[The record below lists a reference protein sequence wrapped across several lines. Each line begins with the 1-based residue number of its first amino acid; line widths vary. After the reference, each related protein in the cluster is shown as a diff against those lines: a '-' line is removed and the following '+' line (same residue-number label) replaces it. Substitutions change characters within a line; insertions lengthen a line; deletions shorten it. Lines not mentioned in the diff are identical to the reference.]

1 MLTRGQAAARGSVG
15 QTRALARRERGR
27 LALPHQATTPN
38 RLAGAYRDAIT
49 GLKAFDVGS
58 VRKQLLLYRQL
69 TANVD
74 AALAL
79 SNWGESIRP
88 APVAAPPLRR
98 T

>member
-1 MLTRGQAAARGSVG
+1 
-15 QTRALARRERGR
+15 
-27 LALPHQATTPN
+27 
-38 RLAGAYRDAIT
+38 
-49 GLKAFDVGS
+49 